1 MIAIIEIPQG
11 SVLKYEVD
19 KSDGTLM
26 VDRMLNQPVPY
37 NYGYLPR
44 TLQNDGDPL
53 DIFVVGNIPIQPL
66 AKVRVE
72 LIGVLKCLDN
82 GVEDDKLLAI
92 IEGDETGSRFMGTDI
107 VRTYLSSYK
116 KGFEVISFGDKEE
129 AMKTYKKSIQMY
141 IESMPKQVNSLN

>member
-129 AMKTYKKSIQMY
+129 AMKTYEKSIQMY
-141 IESMPKQVNSLN
+141 IESIPKQTNFLN